1 MFVPSSLKLFSLVQ
15 MLKRLTCW
23 PHVPTFF
30 IKEENWLK
38 VIMNFDCS
46 VIIWDMWN
54 TSYVMLCYVMLCYVM
69 LCYVIRLLLMP
80 CLPNYDTPFQYSVFR
95 KVPMQSLYNFVHH
108 IMTQILKMMNYERL
122 LSYIWVNIIFSTF
135 SLLQYGFTR
144 DILY

>member
-15 MLKRLTCW
+15 KLKRLTCW

-54 TSYVMLCYVMLCYVM
+54 TSYVMLCYVMLCYKITINAM
-69 LCYVIRLLLMP
+69 
-80 CLPNYDTPFQYSVFR
+80 F
-95 KVPMQSLYNFVHH
+95 
-108 IMTQILKMMNYERL
+108 TQL
-122 LSYIWVNIIFSTF
+122 
-135 SLLQYGFTR
+135 
-144 DILY
+144 